1 MGVMDHLART
11 PKQIGAVIARL
22 RREQNLTQAELA
34 AKVSLRQEGIS
45 KIEAG
50 NAATRLSKILD
61 VIAALDLELVIRP
74 RSKSSPS
81 DFEDIF

>member
-1 MGVMDHLART
+1 MDHLART

-34 AKVSLRQEGIS
+34 AKVSLRQEAIS

-61 VIAALDLELVIRP
+61 VIAALDFELVIRP
-74 RSKSSPS
+74 RSKGSLS
-81 DFEDIF
+81 DIEDIF

>member
-1 MGVMDHLART
+1 MVIMDHLART
-11 PKQIGAVIARL
+11 PKQIGATIARL

-34 AKVSLRQEGIS
+34 AKVSLRQEAIS

>member
-1 MGVMDHLART
+1 MDHLART

-22 RREQNLTQAELA
+22 RRAQNLTQAELA
-34 AKVSLRQEGIS
+34 AKVSLRQEAIS